1 MIAHIR
7 KTDGTVQPLK
17 EHCRRVALLCER
29 AAKPHKL
36 SKAAYL
42 IGLLHDMGKAT
53 EEFERYLYS
62 SYAGANFS
70 SPHNHS
76 PAGAIYIYR
85 RYFCAK
91 NASKTQRAAAQIFS
105 MCIYGHH
112 AGLSDCI
119 GEHLGPGFLDNLEP
133 DEKIHYEDALSR
145 FFKSISSESE
155 LDSLFEEG
163 QQEIEAFIR
172 NIAEKQVNGKNCMFQ
187 LGMLTRLLLSILVDC
202 DRWDSA
208 CFEYDTDSSVQT
220 PDADWE
226 TLFEEFEKFR
236 RNNLNSSDEIGK
248 IRSYISDRC
257 LLKASKKPGIY
268 TLCVPTGGG
277 KTYSSLRYA
286 LKHAA
291 LNGKKRV
298 FYIIPYNTILDQNA
312 QDIRKALSDYPSILE
327 HHSNVIMPTQ
337 EEQENYRILTER
349 WDSDIILTSL
359 VQFLNACFSASNAD
373 ARRLFRLTDS
383 VLIFDEIQSLPKHC
397 KTLFEQAI
405 TFLSSLCGSTV
416 VLCTATQPKLELAP
430 KPEELVENCADLFK
444 NIKRVSYIF
453 EHEKALHNGEAADKL
468 IKMLETRSVL
478 TIVNT
483 KAVANDVYHE
493 VLLRLP
499 EAGMKAVFAE
509 PGCTDEEIRLR
520 AKAVAP
526 NEVLCVHMSTLLCPA
541 HRKQLI
547 TWLKIW
553 LKENARVFCIST
565 ALIEA
570 GINVSF
576 PVVVRSLAGLPS
588 IVQAAGRANRSME
601 YEIGDIYIWKFCDEN
616 LKYLADIQNGGNIID
631 SLPYAESS
639 FEPDSPEQI
648 DLFFSRWQDYI
659 NACKDYPRGEPDA
672 GKPSLFSLLSDN
684 ERNYQNACGFGNNK
698 KLILR
703 QSFRTAYREFEV
715 INQHTRTVIVPFGKG
730 EELIAKLECDTAM
743 AERRYLLKEAQAY
756 SVSLPE
762 STFKRLEE
770 VNAVHAIGD
779 TGVYSLGDGYY
790 DRNSGVSIER
800 GELQFLVY

>member
-7 KTDGTVQPLK
+7 KTDGAVQTLE

-29 AAKPHKL
+29 AARPLGL
-36 SKAAYL
+36 SKAGYL

-53 EEFERYLYS
+53 KEFEKYLYS
-62 SYAGANFS
+62 SYAGANVS
-70 SPHNHS
+70 SPHHHS
-76 PAGAIYIYR
+76 PTGAIYIYR
-85 RYFCAK
+85 RYFCTK
-91 NASKTQRAAAQIFS
+91 DASKIRCAAAQIFS

-119 GEHLGPGFLDNLEP
+119 GEHLDPGFLDNFEP
-133 DEKIHYEDALSR
+133 DERIHFEDAMNC

-155 LDSLFEEG
+155 LDALFEQG
-163 QQEIEAFIR
+163 QQEIEKFIR
-172 NIAEKQVNGKNCMFQ
+172 SIAKKQTDEKSRMFQ
-187 LGMLTRLLLSILVDC
+187 LGMLTRLLLSILVDS
-202 DRWDSA
+202 DRWDCA
-208 CFEYDTDSSVQT
+208 CFEYGTDSAAQT
-220 PDADWE
+220 PEADWE
-226 TLFEEFEKFR
+226 SLFETFENFR

-257 LLKASKKPGIY
+257 LSKASEKPEIY

-291 LNGKKRV
+291 LHGKKRV

-327 HHSNVIMPTQ
+327 HHSNVILPTQ

-359 VQFLNACFSASNAD
+359 VQFMNACFSAPNSD

-397 KTLFEQAI
+397 KTLFEQAV

-416 VLCTATQPKLELAP
+416 VLCTATQPKLELTP
-430 KPEELVENCADLFK
+430 KSEELVESCADLFK
-444 NIKRVSYIF
+444 KIKRVSYIF
-453 EHEKALHNGEAADKL
+453 EQREALSNGEAADKL
-468 IKMLETRSVL
+468 IKMLEARSVL

-483 KAVANDVYHE
+483 KAVACDVYHE

-520 AKAVAP
+520 AKAAAH

-576 PVVVRSLAGLPS
+576 PVVIRSLAGLPS

-601 YEIGDIYIWKFCDEN
+601 YEIGYVYIWKFCDEN

-659 NACKDYPRGEPDA
+659 DACEDYPRGEPNA

-684 ERNYQNACGFGNNK
+684 ERNFQSACGFGNNR
-698 KLILR
+698 KLILH

-715 INQHTRTVIVPFGKG
+715 IKQYTRTVIVPFGKG
-730 EELIAKLECDTAM
+730 NELIAKLECETAM
-743 AERRYLLKEAQAY
+743 AERRHLLKEAQAY

-762 STFKRLEE
+762 PTFKRLEE
-770 VNAVHAIGD
+770 AGAVHAVGD
-779 TGVYSLGDGYY
+779 TGVYSLDDGYY
-790 DRNSGVSIER
+790 DRNSGVSVER